1 MNSRKIANTIKSR
14 LKRAYHWFW
23 QALVPWVSHTLE
35 KPWLTKYDDT
45 VPNKKEELQRRDP
58 VVYAKTA
65 LYRPKAPSITSLA
78 LGKGWD
84 MFQNRR
90 LPDGTGCHEYLLS
103 SYGETDNLKEELYAR
118 RTKEAYKDDQDINQ
132 LTDYDMPAAHIAGNG
147 GSWVIAL
154 FYFSMML
161 TLNAFYGLLVFV
173 PAVTFIFV
181 LPLMI
186 YLEGIVNVALNFHL
200 FFLTLTPL
208 ILISLVLYCIQKVI
222 WESRVLHRIFWNPK
236 VDVALRRD
244 KGILV
249 LYKKNKVHQE
259 IPFDELEAT
268 LSTVPPPTSHSTI
281 YTALSLR
288 HTKTNKVV
296 WHSLTGQPV
305 GPGQEVTHAI
315 WWEIWQQFMDASRP
329 LPDIP
334 MFEPYRHLDPTT
346 IEWDKKHGRPPN
358 YWENLDKETFDK
370 LVKESTEAAINYP
383 FTDEG
388 KVKEVGWKPA
398 GDGKHWYQL
407 G

>member
-1 MNSRKIANTIKSR
+1 M
-14 LKRAYHWFW
+14 
-23 QALVPWVSHTLE
+23 VPWVSHTLE
-35 KPWLTKYDDT
+35 RPWLTQYDDT
-45 VPNKKEELQRRDP
+45 VPNKKEELQRREP
-58 VVYAKTA
+58 VVYAETA
-65 LYRPKAPSITSLA
+65 MNRPKAPSKASLA
-78 LGKGWD
+78 IGKGWD
-84 MFQNRR
+84 MFQKRR

-118 RTKEAYKDDQDINQ
+118 RTKEAYRDDQDINQ

-161 TLNAFYGLLVFV
+161 TLNAFYGAVFLGAFVSFVFSPPIAIYQIGIINTITHIHVFV
-173 PAVTFIFV
+173 LFYIAFC
-181 LPLMI
+181 
-186 YLEGIVNVALNFHL
+186 GI
-200 FFLTLTPL
+200 PL
-208 ILISLVLYCIQKVI
+208 IFYSIQKLV
-222 WESRVLHRIFWNPK
+222 WESRILHRIFWNPK

-244 KGILV
+244 KGVLV

-268 LSTVPPPTSHSTI
+268 LTTVPPPTSHSTI

-296 WHSLTGQPV
+296 WHGLTGQPV

-315 WWEIWQQFMDASRP
+315 WWEIWQQFMDVSRP

-346 IEWDKKHGRPPN
+346 IEWDRKHGRPPN

-370 LVKESTEAAINYP
+370 LVKKSTEAATNYP

-388 KVKEVGWKPA
+388 KVKDMGWKPA